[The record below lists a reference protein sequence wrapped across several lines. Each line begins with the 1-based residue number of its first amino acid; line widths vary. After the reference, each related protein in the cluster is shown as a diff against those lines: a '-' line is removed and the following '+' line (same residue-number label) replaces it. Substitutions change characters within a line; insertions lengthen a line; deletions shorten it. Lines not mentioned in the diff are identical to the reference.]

1 MLIRFLHLLIGLSVV
16 TALQAQIRDDF
27 SDGEFLNDPTWT
39 GDQDHFEVNNEFLQL
54 MAPSAGISHL
64 TTSSMLFDKV
74 VGEFY
79 VKMDFNPS
87 SSNLAK
93 IYLMSDQEEIDTS
106 LNGFYILIGE
116 TEDEISLYKQK
127 GESSTYVINGTDDVV
142 DVSSPE
148 IRVKVIRDQN
158 VRWSLYYD
166 LSGGWNYEF
175 AGYAIDDDPDI
186 TLTNY
191 FGLICRYTST
201 RTDKFYFDDIV
212 VDQVSIDSIMVQND
226 TTIHVFLNQ
235 YLLESDISGLSDF
248 SIPDLTIANI
258 GFAGNDSSVLEV
270 NLDPIMPLQTGG
282 YQFQISSDVTLNEA
296 NQESFGYT
304 RLKLD
309 TVVTL
314 SDTEV
319 LLDFNQG
326 LDPVSAEDTA
336 NYLIDQEI
344 GNPVLATVDP
354 DDNSQVHLILND
366 VLTEAVEYQ
375 IDVAEVLNKSL
386 NSHLSGSVNFS

>member
-1 MLIRFLHLLIGLSVV
+1 MLIRFLQLLIGLSVV
-16 TALQAQIRDDF
+16 TALQAQIREDF

-64 TTSSMLFDKV
+64 ATSSMLFDKV
-74 VGEFY
+74 VWEFY

-158 VRWSLYYD
+158 GRWSLYYD

-175 AGYAIDDDPDI
+175 AGSAIDDDPDI

-212 VDQVSIDSIMVQND
+212 VDQVSIDSIMVKND

-296 NQESFGYT
+296 KQESFGYT

-314 SDTEV
+314 SDSEV

-344 GNPVLATVDP
+344 GNPVSATVDP
-354 DDNSQVHLILND
+354 D
-366 VLTEAVEYQ
+366 
-375 IDVAEVLNKSL
+375 
-386 NSHLSGSVNFS
+386 